1 MYQKLEARLK
11 IGVEENV
18 ETCIPADMFYQ
29 REKMFPGILQ

>member
-18 ETCIPADMFYQ
+18 ESIPADMFYQ